1 MARKKKRG
9 ASSIEKMEM
18 NRTIRWRCVN
28 LKFLSDFFAEAG
40 LNPESY
46 SQYTAN
52 PHSTATSLRL
62 QLHKDDM
69 KLSKASEIFANLGYE
84 LTVRFEEKE
93 ENKMKMRRFEED
105 GYIVTLPVINVQYK
119 CKYQRLG
126 FLEAFMHEKHLPFR
140 ELSKA
145 LGLSSGAV
153 ASWFHSDDVRISHL
167 MRIKEVYDLK
177 IVFSIVPAK
186 SEQI

>member
-1 MARKKKRG
+1 MARKTKRG
-9 ASSIEKMEM
+9 ASSIDKMEM
-18 NRTIRWRCVN
+18 NRILRWRCVN
-28 LKFLSDFFAEAG
+28 LKFLSDFFVEAR
-40 LNPESY
+40 LTPESY
-46 SQYTAN
+46 SRYTAN

-84 LTVRFEEKE
+84 LDVHFEEK
-93 ENKMKMRRFEED
+93 KQDKLRMKRFEND

-126 FLEAFMHEKHLPFR
+126 FLEAFMHAKHLPFR
-140 ELSKA
+140 EFAKSI
-145 LGLSSGAV
+145 GLSAGAV
-153 ASWFHSDDVRISHL
+153 AAWFHADDVRISHL

-177 IVFSIVPAK
+177 IIFTIVPAK
-186 SEQI
+186 SERN